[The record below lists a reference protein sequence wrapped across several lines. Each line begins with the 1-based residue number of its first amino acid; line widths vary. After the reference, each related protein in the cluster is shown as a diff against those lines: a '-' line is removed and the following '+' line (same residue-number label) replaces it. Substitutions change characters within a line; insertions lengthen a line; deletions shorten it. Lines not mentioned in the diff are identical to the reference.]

1 MCFEEGYNAFFRNA
15 DSYVAARMGE
25 NYVKNVADRIS
36 DLESDINGFNGFNT
50 PTGNLKGDIAEF
62 WHSGTFNIDAAV
74 KGSNSLT
81 YVNRSHDFASADITS
96 NYGIEYGL
104 KYYADG
110 RKSADAQSLSYF
122 QRYAE
127 YKSQTGRV
135 DLSFLDYLKEK
146 GIDEESVMYD
156 PIYSGQVRIIPADQ
170 LKDAVDYLKWKI
182 AKEGLTRPEQ
192 VARYQDTL
200 NNLSTKLES
209 SDGVSSI
216 ELTESEAKDI
226 ARLAKEGGFK
236 ASDYGLT
243 TEELVKFQYIIKEG
257 LRAGTSAAVISF
269 VLKTAPEIYKCIDK
283 LVKQGEID
291 EDDLRKVG
299 FAALSGAASGFVRG
313 FVAASLTTACKTGA
327 FGEALKT
334 VDPSG
339 IAGLTVIMVETLSD
353 SFKVVA
359 GDMPANQMADNL
371 IKNVIVI
378 SAGVGL
384 GIVFKTYL
392 AFIPGSYLLGNFIGT
407 VIGSFVY
414 QTTENAIMSF
424 CINSGST
431 FFGLVKQDYTLPEEV
446 LLRLGFDLGKLETG
460 RKEVG
465 RLQKGSQ
472 QKGRLQSGKLEAIYI
487 LRRGVIGFHRIGYL

>member
-339 IAGLTVIMVETLSD
+339 IAGLTVLMVETLSD

-472 QKGRLQSGKLEAIYI
+472 QKGRLQSGKLETIYI